1 MHPHG
6 QIIKSA
12 FTGTTMTNQTG
23 YDWTYL
29 ALALSLGYE
38 FVTADQRFYKALE
51 KPRLKKH
58 LLWIE
63 DI

>member
-1 MHPHG
+1 
-6 QIIKSA
+6 
-12 FTGTTMTNQTG
+12 MTNQTG

-51 KPRLKKH
+51 KPRLKKY